1 MDLYILILII
11 GCILF
16 GFYMIREDNKETYR
30 VGGPSEA
37 NAKNIYGEGRGCNMY
52 GIKDFP

>member
-1 MDLYILILII
+1 MDLYVLGLILGIILI
-11 GCILF
+11 
-16 GFYMIREDNKETYR
+16 GFYMLRAENKEKYR